1 MRLGGAIV
9 LLSGKFHYL
18 CSTKTEGGAFG
29 YGRCHD
35 IEDSYPAWKQAGVDI
50 HIVRSL
56 NVSVR
61 KLALFKRNG
70 MDSAMFMLYAYMAW
84 ACLFRFLGMPVPRTG
99 IV

>member
-1 MRLGGAIV
+1 MKPCRIVRLGGAIV
-9 LLSGKFHYL
+9 LLFGKFRYL

-29 YGRCHD
+29 HSRCRD
-35 IEDSYPAWKQAGVDI
+35 IEDSYPAWKQTGIDI

-70 MDSAMFMLYAYMAW
+70 MDSAMFMLYAYTA
-84 ACLFRFLGMPVPRTG
+84 
-99 IV
+99 